1 VGDETRPWEPIYSVM
16 DQVKDW
22 FANDDVQLSL
32 TTLDYIPVVEIEGSD
47 VPHQYPEELLSKRH
61 DARMESTLIDAMKP
75 DWGDKSWYTTPA
87 SAYAKEHGHKG
98 CLGIVLRTPYARS

>member
-1 VGDETRPWEPIYSVM
+1 MET
-16 DQVKDW
+16 
-22 FANDDVQLSL
+22 
-32 TTLDYIPVVEIEGSD
+32 
-47 VPHQYPEELLSKRH
+47 
-61 DARMESTLIDAMKP
+61 TLIDAMSP